1 MSQSR
6 SCGDG
11 CTLRRRQADDKINMR
26 IDGADKGK
34 LHIIYLG
41 CWVFFFN
48 FIKIGFQGME
58 EEVDRTTRGK

>member
-26 IDGADKGK
+26 IDGAMVPTRENYT
-34 LHIIYLG
+34 L
-41 CWVFFFN
+41 
-48 FIKIGFQGME
+48 FI
-58 EEVDRTTRGK
+58 